1 MKFESFLNS
10 LVDFGGS
17 KSVTVPVTEALG
29 IKNMVIEFI
38 QSRMKTI
45 REDNSHSVDNEPESD
60 VLEALIEY
68 SKAKLFLVRLKTEI
82 ATANTKSGA
91 IALIFEQEELK
102 DECAALA
109 TIPTQH
115 GKHLTAAGRYDEDT
129 AEVVFVAHLRKANL
143 EERRAKLAL
152 KLRKLDSKLATVNS
166 STKISI
172 VSPS

>member
-1 MKFESFLNS
+1 MKFDSFLNS
-10 LVDFGGS
+10 LVDLGES

-29 IKNMVIEFI
+29 IKNMVVEFI

-45 REDNSHSVDNEPESD
+45 REDNSHAVANEPESD

-68 SKAKLFLVRLKTEI
+68 SKAKLFLVHLKTEI
-82 ATANTKSGA
+82 ALANAKSGA

-115 GKHLTAAGRYDEDT
+115 GKHTTSVGRYDEDS

-143 EERRAKLAL
+143 EERKARLAL
-152 KLRKLDSKLATVNS
+152 KLRRLDSQLATINA

-172 VSPS
+172 GSL